1 MTYYKSKQFTIP
13 FTFGILALIAITTS
27 KIVELSSGEKIH
39 QIAWLAST
47 FIMISTLIIKYY
59 SLDFEKFDKIIQDTN
74 PLKDKPLP
82 SSRFP
87 KFLSIAMVIGLAATI
102 TIHYDFIFGMLVYL
116 LMQISLIIAYSGI
129 FHINPKITV
138 KVPELR
144 KMAIISMIFWIAM
157 IAFVYLVY
165 VYSGADSLIVV
176 PYVVAI
182 GIMAHYTWHG
192 LSYSGRSKLFQF
204 MLILGSFIFVFSDA
218 LIGNSRY
225 GTEKV
230 HQDLFHLIDIT
241 YVLNIFLLSQAVL
254 FLKTED

>member
-27 KIVELSSGEKIH
+27 KIVELTSGEKIH
-39 QIAWLAST
+39 QIAWLASA

-59 SLDFEKFDKIIQDTN
+59 SLDLDKFDKIIQDTN
-74 PLKDKPLP
+74 PIKDKPLS
-82 SSRFP
+82 SSRYP
-87 KFLSIAMVIGLAATI
+87 KFLSIAMIIGLAATI
-102 TIHYDFIFGMLVYL
+102 TIHYNFIFGMLVYL
-116 LMQISLIIAYSGI
+116 LMQVSLIIAFSGI
-129 FHINPKITV
+129 FHINPKIAIKT
-138 KVPELR
+138 PELS
-144 KMAIISMIFWIAM
+144 KIAIISMIFWTGL
-157 IAFVYLVY
+157 IAFVYLVF
-165 VYSGADSLIVV
+165 VYSGSESLIVV
-176 PYVVAI
+176 PYVVTI

-218 LIGNSRY
+218 LIGNDVY
-225 GTEKV
+225 GEEKV
-230 HQDLFHLIDIT
+230 NENLFHLIDIT